1 MPAFAYRYELRRGE
15 EVVATGHLTEEQ
27 ALEIGERIVI
37 GGLSGSFGRS
47 NQCSESASSD
57 SSYSCCARGLTPNRG
72 RQRSSITERGR
83 SAEGNTA
90 AVS

>member
-37 GGLSGSFGRS
+37 GGLLGIVRVIEPVLGEREFRLVVQLLREGV
-47 NQCSESASSD
+47 D
-57 SSYSCCARGLTPNRG
+57 S
-72 RQRSSITERGR
+72 
-83 SAEGNTA
+83 
-90 AVS
+90 